1 VRAGEQ
7 RRSTNAW
14 TAEETA
20 QLQRAFQKHGAP
32 GQTSLPMQKWKEI
45 HASAEFSIFRK
56 ARREPKDLYDKVG
69 SPSLASSDWV
79 VGCEVVNYL
88 TMQRLWC

>member
-1 VRAGEQ
+1 MRAGEQ

-20 QLQRAFQKHGAP
+20 QLQRAVQKHGAP

-56 ARREPKDLYDKVG
+56 AKREPKDLYDKVG
-69 SPSLASSDWV
+69 SPSLASLD
-79 VGCEVVNYL
+79 
-88 TMQRLWC
+88 